1 MRVVYVQSLFICT
14 YRYKLRLKL
23 RKSLWI
29 ETMKNKKIKTEREK
43 KNKKKS
49 KKYISKI
56 NNYTQRKLI
65 FYFLPLPIS
74 SPFSLIS

>member
-1 MRVVYVQSLFICT
+1 MKAKNTKINPMRVVYVQSLFICT

-43 KNKKKS
+43 KKQEKKQ
-49 KKYISKI
+49 KI
-56 NNYTQRKLI
+56 
-65 FYFLPLPIS
+65 YFKN
-74 SPFSLIS
+74 